1 MYWDALI
8 QNKQKRREEQ
18 GPLLLNKYLV
28 CLVCGLAGKT
38 CCISKGWNDYINLN
52 VSSVTSLQLLPCL
65 PANTKT
71 NRWAGAQPGSQERSP
86 WGEECSHH
94 NFYFVFFSFFLFPV
108 KLLRLERWKT
118 TCCWGANA
126 QCLRSCAVAS
136 DILVGNPN
144 LACSSG
150 LTLISNAPCGLLGWW
165 ESVWYGNA
173 ACY

>member
-28 CLVCGLAGKT
+28 SLVCGLAGKT

-94 NFYFVFFSFFLFPV
+94 NFYFSFFLFSFS
-108 KLLRLERWKT
+108 LLS
-118 TCCWGANA
+118 
-126 QCLRSCAVAS
+126 CLDWSAGKPPGVGELMHSAS
-136 DILVGNPN
+136 DPVLWLLTSLLVTQTWP
-144 LACSSG
+144 AV
-150 LTLISNAPCGLLGWW
+150 LGWPW
-165 ESVWYGNA
+165 
-173 ACY
+173 

>member
-8 QNKQKRREEQ
+8 QNKQKWREEQ
-18 GPLLLNKYLV
+18 GPSLLNKYLV
-28 CLVCGLAGKT
+28 SPVCGLAGKT

-86 WGEECSHH
+86 QGEEYSHR
-94 NFYFVFFSFFLFPV
+94 NFFLFLFFFPA
-108 KLLRLERWKT
+108 KLPRLECCKT

-136 DILVGNPN
+136 DILAGNPK